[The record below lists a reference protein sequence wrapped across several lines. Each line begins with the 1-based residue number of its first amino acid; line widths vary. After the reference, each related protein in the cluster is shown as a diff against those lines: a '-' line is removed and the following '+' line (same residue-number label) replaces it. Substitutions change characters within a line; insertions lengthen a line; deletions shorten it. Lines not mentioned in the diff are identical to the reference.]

1 MTELNSIPLSLYV
14 HFPWCVQ
21 KCPYCDFNSH
31 TVKTPIPEQEY
42 IGTLLTDLDQDLE
55 LVSGRSIKTIFFGG
69 GTPSLM
75 SGAGMAFF
83 LSELRQKVRLTPDAE
98 ITLESNPGTVDS
110 NNFAQY
116 RKAGVNRLSIG
127 VQSFRDHQLEKL
139 GRIHSAEEAG
149 SAFQIA
155 RKAGFDNINLD
166 LMFGLPDDNVEG
178 SLFDLQQAIELK
190 PEHIS
195 WYQLTMEPNTLF
207 YKQPPLLPSDDQ
219 IWEFQ
224 EAGQS
229 LLADAGFQQ
238 YEISAYAQVGKQCRH
253 NLNYW
258 KFGDYLGIGA
268 GSHGKISQ
276 IERSRL
282 MIERTTKPRHPK
294 LYLDFKN
301 QKRQCRALE
310 QDDLILEFMMNA
322 LRLKQG
328 FLKQDFEVTTGM
340 SFAVLEPMLAEAQ
353 GKGLLDIEENEIAP
367 SEKGLM
373 FLNDLLAI
381 FS

>member
-1 MTELNSIPLSLYV
+1 MFELASIPLSLYV

-31 TVKTPIPEQEY
+31 TLKTPIPEEEY
-42 IGTLLTDLDQDLE
+42 IATLLADLDQDLE
-55 LVSGRSIKTIFFGG
+55 LISGRSINTIFFGG

-75 SGAGMAFF
+75 SGAGMALF
-83 LSELRQKVRLTPDAE
+83 LSELRQKVSLIPDAE

-110 NNFAQY
+110 SHFAQY

-127 VQSFRDHQLEKL
+127 VQSFRDHQLAKL
-139 GRIHSAEEAG
+139 GRIHSAEEAVL
-149 SAFQIA
+149 AFQVA
-155 RKAGFDNINLD
+155 REAGFDNINLD
-166 LMFGLPDDNVEG
+166 LMFGLPDDDSEG
-178 SLFDLQQAIELK
+178 SLSDLERAVALE
-190 PEHIS
+190 PEHLS

-207 YKQPPLLPSDDQ
+207 YKQPPILPNDDQ
-219 IWEFQ
+219 IWAFQ

-229 LLADAGFQQ
+229 LLTKAGYQQ
-238 YEISAYAQVGKQCRH
+238 YEISAYAQAGQQCQH

-268 GSHGKISQ
+268 GAHGKVSR
-276 IERSRL
+276 IEQSKL
-282 MIERTTKPRHPK
+282 IVERITKPRHPK
-294 LYLDFKN
+294 QYLDLAN
-301 QKRQCRALE
+301 QKRQGRVLE
-310 QDDLILEFMMNA
+310 QDDITLEFMMNA

-340 SFAVLEPMLAEAQ
+340 PFTVLEPMLAEAQ
-353 GKGLLDIEENEIAP
+353 EKGLLVVTGNEIAP